1 MFEGTFGSLIL
12 FGAGIALL
20 YYGGE
25 HLVDGSSSLAHSFG
39 LSPMVIGLTVVAFG
53 TSAPELAASLTAALR
68 GAPEIALANVV
79 GSNIAN
85 LALVLAIAALIQP
98 IVVKTAFLRR
108 ELPFMILV
116 SLLLAVL
123 VHQDLL
129 VRWAGGSML
138 GVLVFFLWFLLRSDA
153 GSTVIPI
160 EEGKPPPPVWSALR
174 AALGVMMLAL
184 GARVLIEGA
193 IGAAETLGISQRVI
207 GLTMVALGTSLPELA
222 TVIVAARKRQSDL
235 ILGNLVGSNIF
246 NILCILGT
254 TLLVHPLEISFATVR
269 LDLAV
274 MVLVAVAILP
284 MLYFRGRIG
293 RKRGGFL
300 LTAYLAY
307 MAVLFL

>member
-1 MFEGTFGSLIL
+1 MFEGTLGSLIL

-85 LALVLAIAALIQP
+85 LALVLAIAALIRP
-98 IVVKTAFLRR
+98 LVVKTTFLRR

-116 SLLLAVL
+116 SLLLVVL

-129 VRWAGGSML
+129 VRWTGGAML
-138 GVLVFFLWFLLRSDA
+138 VVLAFFLWVLFKVDA
-153 GSTVIPI
+153 GSKVIPI
-160 EEGKPPPPVWSALR
+160 EEGKARRSAWSALR
-174 AALGVMMLAL
+174 VALGIVMLAL
-184 GARVLIEGA
+184 GAQVLVGGA

-222 TVIVAARKRQSDL
+222 TVIAAARKGESDL

-269 LDLAV
+269 LDLGV
-274 MVLVAVAILP
+274 MVLVALAIVP

-293 RKRGGFL
+293 RRRGGFL
-300 LTAYLAY
+300 LTAYLVY